1 MFRPGLHAAGWPL
14 TVKERKQIV
23 ILGRETMKAT
33 PKKAGQT
40 RPKGSSSRRSFRIY
54 PWILGAMGIAVV
66 AVVMMVGLRSAPFGS
81 DPQPIPSQTLTPSV
95 QRHIESFLAS
105 LPDRPTDD
113 VLDIKAEEL
122 ALAEAV
128 VSDYPDRVESLCLLA
143 SVHQGHGNVP
153 QAEEHWRQ
161 ALRIDPSRPQIHEEL
176 GLMAQGQDRLDQA
189 IAYWRQGIEADPHA
203 PNLRWHLANALVLQ
217 GDLEGT
223 VQLLETECTLT
234 PRAARNYFLLGQ
246 IHLKQ
251 DAFEHARACYEKTLE
266 LQPDYIN
273 AYYSLGRVYARL
285 KQPDQASACMQKF
298 RDLKTAQEADGERIA
313 LNEAPFARLRAAGFY
328 RQAYRL
334 YGSEKQDVLGRRLLE
349 RAIRL
354 DPNDPRNWE
363 MLASCHYQHN
373 RFQEALAGF
382 EKARELDPNNP
393 LFYINI
399 AALHHGMKRPDR
411 AESLLK
417 EAVGR
422 FQENALVHAE
432 LARFYLHTRTNLPA
446 SQLLAQRAAAL
457 DPSAAHLFVLG
468 RACAANGNLDGAAK
482 AIEHAIALD
491 PNNPQYKDFHAY
503 VRSRK

>member
-1 MFRPGLHAAGWPL
+1 
-14 TVKERKQIV
+14 
-23 ILGRETMKAT
+23 
-33 PKKAGQT
+33 
-40 RPKGSSSRRSFRIY
+40 
-54 PWILGAMGIAVV
+54 MGIAVV

-81 DPQPIPSQTLTPSV
+81 DPQPIPSRTLTPSV
-95 QRHIESFLAS
+95 PLHIESFLAS

-122 ALAEAV
+122 AMAEAV

-153 QAEEHWRQ
+153 QAEERWRQ

-189 IAYWRQGIEADPHA
+189 IAYWRQGIEADPRT
-203 PNLRWHLANALVLQ
+203 PNLRWYLANALVLE
-217 GDLEGT
+217 GHLEGT
-223 VQLLETECTLT
+223 VPLLETECTLT
-234 PRAARNYFLLGQ
+234 PGAARNYFLLGQ
-246 IHLKQ
+246 IHFKQ
-251 DAFEHARACYEKTLE
+251 EAFEQSRVCYDKALE
-266 LQPDYIN
+266 LQSNYFN
-273 AYYSLGRVYARL
+273 AYYGLGKVYARL
-285 KQPDQASACMQKF
+285 GQSEKAEACMQEFLRRK
-298 RDLKTAQEADGERIA
+298 KAQEAESERIA
-313 LNEAPFARLRAAGFY
+313 LDETPFARLRAAGFY

-334 YGSEKQDVLGRRLLE
+334 YGSAGQDATRWQLLE
-349 RAIRL
+349 RAVQM
-354 DPNDPRNWE
+354 DPNDARNWE

-373 RFQEALAGF
+373 RLQEALAGF

-393 LFYINI
+393 FLYINI
-399 AALHHGMKRPDR
+399 AALNHGMKRPER